1 MKLLSTSFVFFPQT
15 KRPCLIKRKISGVG
29 RVAKVVENLPC
40 KNKALSS
47 NPSTIG
53 KKKKRERNRYLTNPI
68 TAILQNTLLV
78 PLKFLKVFKT
88 RKV

>member
-53 KKKKRERNRYLTNPI
+53 KKKKKREKQISDKSHYSHPTKYSTGTPQI
-68 TAILQNTLLV
+68 
-78 PLKFLKVFKT
+78 P
-88 RKV
+88 